1 MIANIVLC
9 FPRPGT
15 HESWVEVSASGRCGE
30 PQLQVNA
37 AQGIISAVT
46 DFYAL
51 AIPVTLVLKLHL
63 SSSKKAGVVGIFLSG
78 LL

>member
-1 MIANIVLC
+1 MVSNISLC
-9 FPRPGT
+9 FPHPGT
-15 HESWVEVSASGRCGE
+15 SETWVVVSYSGRCGQ
-30 PQLQVNA
+30 PQLRVNA
-37 AQGIISAVT
+37 VQGVVSAVT

-51 AIPVTLVLKLHL
+51 AIPVTLVLKLQL